1 MNDPHAFSLATS
13 LLTNMHLNSFF
24 WGDIAKKVDGLSDV
38 WAYPTESFSFEFS
51 TPLNLSLTPIC
62 SFDSPAL

>member
-1 MNDPHAFSLATS
+1 MNDHTRIQPGYISSNKYAPQFI
-13 LLTNMHLNSFF
+13 F

-38 WAYPTESFSFEFS
+38 WAYPAESFSFEFS

>member
-1 MNDPHAFSLATS
+1 MNDHTRIQPGYISSNKYAPQFI
-13 LLTNMHLNSFF
+13 F